1 MKLNFFR
8 KKQDNT
14 MSEITKSGIIN
25 SIKKINHP
33 SLDISHITLNSV
45 RSFETENGKLKLV
58 LSLPVPANSAVQ
70 VSSLIKGAI
79 LKEFMDLKDVDLKL
93 ESKVPSEISTHKD
106 AKKDAVL
113 PGVKNTIA
121 VASGKGGVG
130 KSTVA
135 VNLAVALAKNGA
147 KVGLIDADVYGP
159 SIPLMLGLTEKP
171 KVYQAENSVKMLPL
185 EKFGVKLMS
194 IGLLVDENSPVIWR
208 GPMASGAVKQFMS
221 DVDWGE
227 LDYLIFDLPPGTGDI
242 QLTLV
247 QTIPLTGAI
256 VVTTPQEVSLIDAR
270 KAFKMFE
277 RVNVPILGVVENM
290 SYFIAPD
297 TGKKYDIF
305 GTGGGSKMAEAYKAF
320 FLGGIPID
328 PRVREGGDKGVPI
341 VYDIPD
347 SEQANIM
354 MQISHGLTEQVNK
367 RNSEKSGEIEILLGE
382 DD

>member
-1 MKLNFFR
+1 
-8 KKQDNT
+8 

-33 SLDISHITLNSV
+33 SLDVNHITLNSV
-45 RSFETENGKLKLV
+45 KKIENENGKLKLE

-79 LKEFMDLKDVDLKL
+79 LKDFMDLTDVDLKL
-93 ESKVPSEISTHKD
+93 ESRVPSDISTHND
-106 AKKDAVL
+106 PKKDALL

-135 VNLAVALAKNGA
+135 VNLAVALAKDGA
-147 KVGLIDADVYGP
+147 KVGLIDADIYGP

-185 EKFGVKLMS
+185 EKYGVKLMS

-305 GTGGGSKMAEAYKAF
+305 GSGGGSKMAETYNAF

-328 PRVREGGDKGVPI
+328 SRVREGGDKGVPI

-347 SEQANIM
+347 SENAEIM
-354 MQISHGLTEQVNK
+354 MEISHRLAEQVNK
-367 RNSEKSGEIEILLGE
+367 RNSEKSGSIEILLGE